1 MNLYFKYQYTNMN
14 ELIGITFKAGQRV
27 YFFIALGLYDVSNL
41 TEEGL
46 IEFKKPFVES
56 FKRVR
61 GISAATDWIY

>member
-1 MNLYFKYQYTNMN
+1 MS
-14 ELIGITFKAGQRV
+14 ELIGITFKADQRV
-27 YFFIALGLYDVSNL
+27 YFIVALGLYDVSNL

-61 GISAATDWIY
+61 GISAATEWIY